1 MKFSGK
7 MLLMIILKVTNKT
20 PSLEDIFPEKPQK
33 EFKLTPPPS
42 LLRFNMVSQV
52 VEKINWTNYVFHKSK
67 QSLHNFG
74 V

>member
-1 MKFSGK
+1 
-7 MLLMIILKVTNKT
+7 MIILKVPNKT
-20 PSLEDIFPEKPQK
+20 LSLEHIFPEKTQK

-42 LLRFNMVSQV
+42 LLRFNMVSQF
-52 VEKINWTNYVFHKSK
+52 VEKINSTNFVFYKSK

>member
-1 MKFSGK
+1 
-7 MLLMIILKVTNKT
+7 MIILKVPNKT
-20 PSLEDIFPEKPQK
+20 LSLEDIFPEKPQK

-42 LLRFNMVSQV
+42 LLRFNMVSQFA
-52 VEKINWTNYVFHKSK
+52 EKINWTDYVFHKSK